1 MSDVFEQI
9 EKAAEQATPRPWTVE
24 HPSHVDDEHWVTI
37 MQGAW
42 DISHNRASQ
51 DDVVADSKYSAMSAQ
66 ENEAN
71 AELIV
76 LATEAA
82 PRLVAA
88 LRKAEA
94 ALEGIVYISDAG
106 LIDTTHK
113 DERGNLARDIEQARE
128 ALAAIKAA
136 REGREP

>member
-94 ALEGIVYISDAG
+94 ALEKFVLADKKRGLANVGDAG
-106 LIDTTHK
+106 RLAYGID
-113 DERGNLARDIEQARE
+113 
-128 ALAAIKAA
+128 ALAAINAA
-136 REGREP
+136 REGGES

>member
-94 ALEGIVYISDAG
+94 ALEEVLAASV
-106 LIDTTHK
+106 LV
-113 DERGNLARDIEQARE
+113 DEARKSARE

-136 REGREP
+136 REGGGDE

>member
-1 MSDVFEQI
+1 MSDVFEEI
-9 EKAAEQATPRPWTVE
+9 EKGIGERVDPW
-24 HPSHVDDEHWVTI
+24 SWDAYLARVT
-37 MQGAW
+37 
-42 DISHNRASQ
+42 
-51 DDVVADSKYSAMSAQ
+51 
-66 ENEAN
+66 
-71 AELIV
+71 
-76 LATEAA
+76 A

-136 REGREP
+136 REGRSDA